1 MPGHPERRPI
11 GTDLAD
17 DEREQAYSPST
28 CLPGRNYSPFIDQ
41 YISRSESARQQYPV
55 HTLRYGPARTQ
66 TVDIAIPDSA
76 ASPGT
81 PPGPHP
87 IHVFIHGGYWQELS
101 KKESLFSARELLGE
115 GTALAAVDYT
125 LAPDATV
132 DQIVDECCD
141 AIRAIR
147 SSASE
152 LGLDPDAM
160 TVSGSSAGAHLA
172 AMATLRLAPT
182 ERPHGLILLSGVY
195 LLEPLIGTTINDALN
210 LDAPSARSLS
220 PLLHPL
226 DGFPPTVVAYGD
238 NETDEFKRHSQ
249 AMVDALTEV
258 GVAASEVERPGRN
271 HFDVVFDLAPELTD
285 ILAYLTD

>member
-28 CLPGRNYSPFIDQ
+28 RLPGRDFGPFIDL

-55 HTLRYGPARTQ
+55 RTLRYGPARTQ
-66 TVDIAIPDSA
+66 TVDIVVPDPA
-76 ASPGT
+76 VSPGT
-81 PPGPHP
+81 GRPHP

-101 KKESLFSARELLGE
+101 KKESLFSAREVIGE

-125 LAPDATV
+125 LAPDATI

-152 LGLDPDAM
+152 LSLDPSAM

-172 AMATLRLAPT
+172 AMATLRLTPI
-182 ERPHGLILLSGVY
+182 ERPRGLILLSGVY
-195 LLEPLIGTTINDALN
+195 LLEPLIGTTINDALG
-210 LDAPSARSLS
+210 LDAPTARSLS

-249 AMVDALTEV
+249 AMVDALTEL
-258 GVAASEVERPGRN
+258 GVAVSEVERPGRN

-285 ILAYLTD
+285 ILAYLTG